1 MLNTD
6 IKVMEL
12 ISKDGKSKEE
22 VKEFII
28 KIIETMGFTGAL
40 NEIKG
45 NRNSLKNA
53 LYAVNTFC
61 NNKLDKRYDVATRE
75 CVWQPSEEK
84 IKQVEYFRME
94 LIDLCNYA
102 LTFNTELETEYLRLK
117 NEYSNATFQIA
128 QYYKEL
134 DLIED
139 REEYL
144 NKSKGIELLQKKLN
158 DSENKLDLYVMK
170 NFK

>member
-12 ISKDGKSKEE
+12 INKEGKSKEE
-22 VKEFII
+22 VKEFVI

-53 LYAVNTFC
+53 LYSVNTFC
-61 NNKLDKRYDVATRE
+61 NNKLAKRYDVDTRE
-75 CVWQPSEEK
+75 CVWQPSEER
-84 IKQVEYFRME
+84 INQVEHFRME
-94 LIDLCNYA
+94 LIDLCNYS
-102 LTFNTELETEYLRLK
+102 LTSNTEVETEYLRLK
-117 NEYSNATFQIA
+117 NEFSNAMFEIA

-144 NKSKGIELLQKKLN
+144 NKSKGIEILQKKLN
-158 DSENKLDLYVMK
+158 QAENKLDLYVMK
-170 NFK
+170 SFK